1 MRLVGNPG
9 DAIARYAN
17 KEKLDLVVMGSHGF
31 TNFKSAVLG
40 SVATRVAAEA
50 ECPILIIR

>member
-1 MRLVGNPG
+1 
-9 DAIARYAN
+9 
-17 KEKLDLVVMGSHGF
+17 MGSHGF